1 MQPSFALP
9 IAVFGGQVMP
19 TRSQNK
25 AKLKPTNQKA
35 AAKPTKSRAAAKP
48 HAKRSHR
55 GQTSAARPALPRKVE
70 PGTGRVDVV
79 GKLPPDI
86 HVDPEIT
93 EGHPGYDET
102 GPSEI
107 IPPKA

>member
-1 MQPSFALP
+1 
-9 IAVFGGQVMP
+9 MP
-19 TRSQNK
+19 TQSQNK

-35 AAKPTKSRAAAKP
+35 AAAKPTKSRAAARP
-48 HAKRSHR
+48 PAKRRTR
-55 GQTSAARPALPRKVE
+55 GQTPAAKLALPRNVE
-70 PGTGRVDVV
+70 ANTGRVDVV
-79 GKLPPDI
+79 GKLPPEI

-107 IPPKA
+107 VQPEV